1 MAKRSKKQA
10 ALLEAAEE
18 YTPLEEYDLP
28 AGSVKAQPSEN
39 ETQPAATDCDS
50 SEASASC
57 LEQSQYTTK
66 AASCQEPDNA
76 NDTTEAD
83 VGILA
88 GEPADEISDNMA
100 TTNKP
105 KVTVNDEPANDDPA
119 ALETEAE
126 AGPLM
131 TLTEIQTRVAEIAA
145 EKART
150 LITDLH
156 SARSELARA
165 EVEHD
170 AAVADAEQAVASI
183 GERVDEICR
192 AAEQMT
198 DQAIGVLGDDAQE
211 MLDQIQAAE
220 EAELATA
227 QAELEAAESHTQATR
242 KAREIALAQA
252 KTRVQDLTAELEAL
266 VAASPAAERIAAEA
280 REVEALV
287 AETETFIENATRDA
301 QALEDLVG
309 RLASYARD
317 HVPAAE
323 AIVTLRAYADAWY
336 ADQLCAEI
344 AALEPGP
351 RFEERLAAVVARA
364 EAAGVEH
371 LVRGAVRAARERD
384 RRALAEKGR
393 EARLFARGLA
403 ETSNVQP
410 GDVVAHRAG
419 RVTVYRP
426 LNSKGNIS
434 NGKRN
439 GKYRIALVYLLKDD
453 GWEQQTKPVGT
464 IISRIR
470 DRRRIVVQ

>member
-10 ALLEAAEE
+10 ALMEAAEE

-28 AGSVKAQPSEN
+28 GPVKAQLSES
-39 ETQPAATDCDS
+39 ETQPVAADCDS
-50 SEASASC
+50 EADASS
-57 LEQSQYTTK
+57 EQSQYTTK
-66 AASCQEPDNA
+66 VASCQVPDDA
-76 NDTTEAD
+76 TEAD
-83 VGILA
+83 AKAIA
-88 GEPADEISDNMA
+88 NKPADDTSDDTAA
-100 TTNKP
+100 TDETTATAK
-105 KVTVNDEPANDDPA
+105 TANDEPADDDSTTQ
-119 ALETEAE
+119 EIEAE
-126 AGPLM
+126 TGPPMPPTLAG
-131 TLTEIQTRVAEIAA
+131 IQARVAEIAA

-150 LITDLH
+150 LIADLH
-156 SARSELARA
+156 SARSELACA

-170 AAVADAEQAVASI
+170 AAVAEAEQSVARLS
-183 GERVDEICR
+183 ERVDEIRR
-192 AAEQMT
+192 AAGQMA
-198 DQAIGVLGDDAQE
+198 DQAIAVLGDDAQG

-220 EAELATA
+220 ETELATV
-227 QAELEAAESHTQATR
+227 QAELEAAKAQAQATR
-242 KAREIALAQA
+242 ETREVALAKAQA
-252 KTRVQDLTAELEAL
+252 QVQNLTAELEAL
-266 VAASPAAERIAAEA
+266 VAASPAAARIAAEA
-280 REVEALV
+280 REVGTLV
-287 AETETFIENATRDA
+287 AEAETFIEDATRDA
-301 QALEDLVG
+301 QTLEDLVG

-336 ADQLCAEI
+336 ADQLYAEI

-351 RFEERLAAVVARA
+351 RFEEQLAAVIARA

-371 LVRGAVRAARERD
+371 LVRDGVRAARERD

-403 ETSNVQP
+403 ETSSVQP

-426 LNSKGNIS
+426 LNGKGNS
-434 NGKRN
+434 GNGKRN

>member
-10 ALLEAAEE
+10 ALMEAAEE

-28 AGSVKAQPSEN
+28 GPVKAQPSES
-39 ETQPAATDCDS
+39 ETQPVAADCVS
-50 SEASASC
+50 SEAVASC
-57 LEQSQYTTK
+57 NQAQYTTK
-66 AASCQEPDNA
+66 VASCQAADDA
-76 NDTTEAD
+76 TEAD
-83 VGILA
+83 AKAIA
-88 GEPADEISDNMA
+88 DEPADDTSDDTAA
-100 TTNKP
+100 TDGTTTTTSDAPIAQK
-105 KVTVNDEPANDDPA
+105 
-119 ALETEAE
+119 AE
-126 AGPLM
+126 AGLL
-131 TLTEIQTRVAEIAA
+131 TLAEIQARVEGIIA

-156 SARSELARA
+156 SARAELARA

-170 AAVADAEQAVASI
+170 AAVANAEQAVASI

-192 AAEQMT
+192 AAEQMA
-198 DQAIGVLGDDAQE
+198 DQAIAVLGDDAQG

-220 EAELATA
+220 EAELATV
-227 QAELEAAESHTQATR
+227 QAELEAAKAQAQATR
-242 KAREIALAQA
+242 EAREVVLAEAQA
-252 KTRVQDLTAELEAL
+252 RVQDLEAELEAL
-266 VAASPAAERIAAEA
+266 VAASPAAAKIAAEA
-280 REVEALV
+280 QEAEALV
-287 AETETFIENATRDA
+287 AEAEVFIEDATRDA

-323 AIVTLRAYADAWY
+323 AIVTLQAYADAWY

-351 RFEERLAAVVARA
+351 RFEEQLAAVVARA

-371 LVRGAVRAARERD
+371 LVRDGVRAARERD

-403 ETSNVQP
+403 ETSSVQP

-426 LNSKGNIS
+426 LNGKGNS
-434 NGKRN
+434 GNGKRN

-453 GWEQQTKPVGT
+453 GWEQQIKPVGT

>member
-10 ALLEAAEE
+10 ALMEAAEE

-28 AGSVKAQPSEN
+28 GPVKAQPSES

-50 SEASASC
+50 SEADASTM
-57 LEQSQYTTK
+57 QIQYTTK
-66 AASCQEPDNA
+66 AASCQESDDA
-76 NDTTEAD
+76 TEAD
-83 VGILA
+83 AKAIA
-88 GEPADEISDNMA
+88 DKPADETADDTAATDGTTTTTSDA
-100 TTNKP
+100 PT
-105 KVTVNDEPANDDPA
+105 AQ
-119 ALETEAE
+119 EAE
-126 AGPLM
+126 AGLL
-131 TLTEIQTRVAEIAA
+131 TLAEIQARVAEIAA

-150 LITDLH
+150 LIADLH
-156 SARSELARA
+156 SARSELAHTEA
-165 EVEHD
+165 KHD
-170 AAVADAEQAVASI
+170 AAVADAEQAVACLS
-183 GERVDEICR
+183 ERVDEICR
-192 AAEQMT
+192 AAAQMV
-198 DQAIGVLGDDAQE
+198 DQAISVLGDDAQE

-220 EAELATA
+220 EAELAVVQSELGGAEA
-227 QAELEAAESHTQATR
+227 QAQAAREARDVVLAQVQARVQNLEAELE
-242 KAREIALAQA
+242 
-252 KTRVQDLTAELEAL
+252 VL

-280 REVEALV
+280 REVETLV
-287 AETETFIENATRDA
+287 AEVETFIEGATRDA
-301 QALEDLVG
+301 QALEDLVS

-323 AIVTLRAYADAWY
+323 AIVAIRAYADAWY

-371 LVRGAVRAARERD
+371 LVRDAVRAARERD
-384 RRALAEKGR
+384 RCALAEKGR

-403 ETSNVQP
+403 ETSSAQP

-426 LNSKGNIS
+426 FNGKGNS
-434 NGKRN
+434 GNGKRN
-439 GKYRIALVYLLKDD
+439 GKYQIALVYLLKDD

>member
-1 MAKRSKKQA
+1 VA
-10 ALLEAAEE
+10 
-18 YTPLEEYDLP
+18 P
-28 AGSVKAQPSEN
+28 
-39 ETQPAATDCDS
+39 DCDS
-50 SEASASC
+50 SEAVASC
-57 LEQSQYTTK
+57 NQSQYTTK
-66 AASCQEPDNA
+66 VASCQAP
-76 NDTTEAD
+76 NDITEAD
-83 VGILA
+83 AKALT
-88 GEPADEISDNMA
+88 DESVDEASDDTAA
-100 TTNKP
+100 T
-105 KVTVNDEPANDDPA
+105 DEPTTTANDRSANNEMTNDGLT

-126 AGPLM
+126 TEPLA
-131 TLTEIQTRVAEIAA
+131 TLTLAAIQTRVAEIAT

-150 LITDLH
+150 LIADLH

-165 EVEHD
+165 EVEHN
-170 AAVADAEQAVASI
+170 AVVSDAEQAVTRISEHI
-183 GERVDEICR
+183 GEIRR
-192 AAEQMT
+192 AAGQMV
-198 DQAIGVLGDDAQE
+198 DQAIGVLGDDAQG

-220 EAELATA
+220 EAELATV
-227 QAELEAAESHTQATR
+227 QAELEAAEAQARATHE
-242 KAREIALAQA
+242 AREAALAEAQA
-252 KTRVQDLTAELEAL
+252 RVQDLEAELEAL

-280 REVEALV
+280 KEVEALV
-287 AETETFIENATRDA
+287 AEAETFIKDATRDA
-301 QALEDLVG
+301 QALEDLAG

-336 ADQLCAEI
+336 ADQLYAEI

-351 RFEERLAAVVARA
+351 RFEEQLAAVVARA

-371 LVRGAVRAARERD
+371 LVQDAVHVARERD

-403 ETSNVQP
+403 ETSNVEP

-426 LNSKGNIS
+426 LNGTTSSG
-434 NGKRN
+434 NGKHN

-453 GWEQQTKPVGT
+453 GWEQLTDASHPPSPIGT
-464 IISRIR
+464 IVSRIR

>member
-10 ALLEAAEE
+10 ALMEAAEE

-28 AGSVKAQPSEN
+28 GPVKAQSSES
-39 ETQPAATDCDS
+39 ETQPVAADCDS
-50 SEASASC
+50 SEADASF

-66 AASCQEPDNA
+66 VASCQAPD
-76 NDTTEAD
+76 DTTEAD
-83 VGILA
+83 AKAIA
-88 GEPADEISDNMA
+88 DKPADETADDTAATDGTTTTTSDA
-100 TTNKP
+100 PT
-105 KVTVNDEPANDDPA
+105 AQ
-119 ALETEAE
+119 EAE
-126 AGPLM
+126 AGLL
-131 TLTEIQTRVAEIAA
+131 TLAEIQARVAEIAA

-150 LITDLH
+150 LIADLH
-156 SARSELARA
+156 SARSELAHTEA
-165 EVEHD
+165 KHD
-170 AAVADAEQAVASI
+170 AAVADAEQAVARLS
-183 GERVDEICR
+183 ERVDETCR
-192 AAEQMT
+192 AAAQMV
-198 DQAIGVLGDDAQE
+198 DQAISVLGDDAQE

-220 EAELATA
+220 EAELAVVQSELGGAEA
-227 QAELEAAESHTQATR
+227 QAQAVRESREAALTE
-242 KAREIALAQA
+242 AQA
-252 KTRVQDLTAELEAL
+252 RVQNLTAELEAL

-280 REVEALV
+280 REVGTLV
-287 AETETFIENATRDA
+287 AEAETFIEDATRDA
-301 QALEDLVG
+301 QALENLVG
-309 RLASYARD
+309 RLAPYTRD

-336 ADQLCAEI
+336 ADQLYAEI

-351 RFEERLAAVVARA
+351 RFEEQLAAVVARA
-364 EAAGVEH
+364 EATGVEH
-371 LVRGAVRAARERD
+371 LVQDAVHVARERD

-403 ETSNVQP
+403 ETGNVQP

-426 LNSKGNIS
+426 LNGKGNIG

-439 GKYRIALVYLLKDD
+439 GKYRIALVYLLRDD
-453 GWEQQTKPVGT
+453 GWEQQIKPVGT